1 MADTLEFEIAGSIY
15 RISCPGLTEEPGPIL
30 SGFLGPKR
38 PAVTY
43 EVKIETD
50 SLWKDRD
57 DKFQTSPK
65 WDKDSMTISLPFC
78 DAKIDF
84 KTRKAKARSGQY
96 IGLFSFLRFLSAMH
110 LMRHGGFLLHASSIL
125 THKGAY
131 IFSGVSGSG
140 KTTIANLAQKDMRVM
155 TDETSAVLKSEN
167 GYMAYATPFSGDFNK
182 PIANTEGAIRALFFL
197 RQDAVFGHRRLRES
211 EAVRE
216 LFRNIIMTVSDQ
228 DLTNSLFDTLI
239 SFTRSVACYELSFK
253 PTEQIWRYVDGI
265 A

>member
-1 MADTLEFEIAGSIY
+1 MADTLEFEIAGSTY
-15 RISCPGLTEEPGPIL
+15 RIDCPGLTEEPGPIL
-30 SGFLGPKR
+30 SRFLGPKR
-38 PAVTY
+38 QAVTY

-50 SLWKDRD
+50 SLWIDRD
-57 DKFQTSPK
+57 DKFQTIPK

-78 DAKIDF
+78 DAEIDF

-110 LMRHGGFLLHASSIL
+110 LMRHGGFLLHASSVL

-140 KTTIANLAQKDMRVM
+140 KTTIANLAQKDMQVM

-167 GYMAYATPFSGDFNK
+167 GYMAYATPFSGDFDK
-182 PIANTEGAIRALFFL
+182 PIEDTKGAIRALFFL
-197 RQDAVFGHRRLRES
+197 RQDLIFGHRRLREN

-216 LFRNIIMTVSDQ
+216 LLRNIIMTVSDQ
-228 DLTNSLFDTLI
+228 GLANGLFDTLV
-239 SFTRSVACYELSFK
+239 SFARSVPCYELSFK
-253 PTEQIWRYVDGI
+253 PTEEIWRYADGI